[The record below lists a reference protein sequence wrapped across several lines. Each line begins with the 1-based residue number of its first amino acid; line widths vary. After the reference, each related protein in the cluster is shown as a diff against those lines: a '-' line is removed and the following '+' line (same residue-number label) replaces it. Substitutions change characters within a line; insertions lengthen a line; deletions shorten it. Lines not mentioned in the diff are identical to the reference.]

1 VIGPVLVYS
10 LGAIASI
17 ICAALL
23 VRAYLRTRTRL
34 ILWTAVCFVLLSIN
48 ATLVFID
55 IFWPHSGNLLPY
67 RQTVSLSAL
76 LVLIYGF
83 LWEAE

>member
-1 VIGPVLVYS
+1 MTGPIIVYS
-10 LGAIASI
+10 FGVITSI

-23 VRAYLRTRTRL
+23 VRAYVRTRTRL
-34 ILWTAVCFVLLSIN
+34 ILWSAIAFVLLSIN

-55 IFWPHSGNLLPY
+55 IFWPPSGNLLPY
-67 RQTVSLSAL
+67 RQAASLGAV

-83 LWEAE
+83 MWEAE